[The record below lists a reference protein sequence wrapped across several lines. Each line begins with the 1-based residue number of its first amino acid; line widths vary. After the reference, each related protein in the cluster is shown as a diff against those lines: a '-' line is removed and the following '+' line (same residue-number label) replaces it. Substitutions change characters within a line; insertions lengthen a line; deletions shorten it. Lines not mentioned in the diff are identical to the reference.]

1 MICVCVCVCV
11 YVCVHALSHL
21 SCVWL
26 FATYRLWSAR
36 LLCPWDSPGKNTRV
50 GCHALLQGIF
60 QPRDWTQVSCISCI
74 AGIHTHTHT
83 HTHYMYIDIS
93 IYTHTY
99 IHTHTHIIHKWPTCY
114 NFTHE
119 LDYLAGDPKRPAGY
133 SYIEAISI
141 SYSTILH
148 LFFLSLTDC
157 WATDQINSSVIWLI
171 AWWIKA

>member
-1 MICVCVCVCV
+1 MFDFLQPIDCGLPGSS
-11 YVCVHALSHL
+11 VHGILQAKILEWVAMLSSRGSSNPGIEPRSPAFPALQ
-21 SCVWL
+21 
-26 FATYRLWSAR
+26 AYT
-36 LLCPWDSPGKNTRV
+36 
-50 GCHALLQGIF
+50 
-60 QPRDWTQVSCISCI
+60 
-74 AGIHTHTHT
+74 HTHTHT